1 MTTVARPID
10 DTYEDVKKLISHIVT
25 SFYRNYGGDWDEMFA
40 ESNIV
45 FMNVYKAFDPSRGSF
60 NSVLGTSIEN
70 RLKDLMFHNARRK
83 TWSLDQ
89 DSSSG
94 GKGFGKNR
102 AAGCGSIDSH
112 KMTLAADI
120 PDRPDCT
127 FHLEQFA
134 ENLSKDAITVLKL
147 ILDSPAELAA
157 MAEAKGGT
165 PRNWRSTVREYL
177 ANLHWHASRIAE
189 SFSEIQE
196 VLQES

>member
-1 MTTVARPID
+1 MTAATRPID

-25 SFYRNYGGDWDEMFA
+25 AFHRSYGGDWEEMFA

-45 FMNVYKAFDPSRGSF
+45 FMNVYKAFDPARGSF
-60 NSVLGTSIEN
+60 TSVLGTSIEN

-83 TWSLDQ
+83 TWSLDA
-89 DSSSG
+89 DGSG
-94 GKGFGKNR
+94 GKFGSNGVAMLGRKDNHR
-102 AAGCGSIDSH
+102 
-112 KMTLAADI
+112 MTLAADI

-134 ENLSKDAITVLKL
+134 ENLSKDAVTVLKL

-165 PRNWRSTVREYL
+165 PRNWRSTVRDYL
-177 ANLHWHASRIAE
+177 AGLHWHASRIAE